1 MNKCLRIILNVH
13 LSDVFLHTFIQKN
26 ARKLGLEGV
35 AQMIDPKLNLM
46 RITVCGPSEKLDQF
60 VDLVYKATQKFD
72 INDIEVEPFLKD
84 KDYRSVFRVID

>member
-1 MNKCLRIILNVH
+1 MNKCLRIVLSAH
-13 LSDVFLHTFIQKN
+13 LSDAFLYTFIQKN

-35 AQMIDPKLNLM
+35 AQMVDPKSNQI
-46 RITVCGPSEKLDQF
+46 RITVCGSSVELDQF
-60 VDLVYKATQKFD
+60 VDLVYNGTQKFD